1 MSLNTKSLQ
10 TACKPFAA
18 IADGMNAK
26 LATFLGWFFKA
37 GFVALIFN
45 EVRGVIL
52 AVPVLYAM
60 YQSGGSAMAIW
71 LGVCS
76 LGGIALSVIVPII
89 AARKVKAAAQ
99 RRGLIPAEA

>member
-1 MSLNTKSLQ
+1 MSATLS
-10 TACKPFAA
+10 
-18 IADGMNAK
+18 
-26 LATFLGWFFKA
+26 TFLGLFFKA

-45 EVRGVIL
+45 EVRGVVL

-76 LGGIALSVIVPII
+76 LGGIALSVIVPIF
-89 AARKVKAAAQ
+89 AAKKLKTVAED
-99 RRGLIPAEA
+99 RGLIPATA